1 MLVREVSW
9 KLEES
14 PSGWSV
20 DPLGAEVTQLQ
31 IDFAFSMT
39 IDQEIQV
46 RLATP
51 FTYFDGS
58 AVHNIDPEMTHAQ
71 APLLGLFNM
80 VVTSIRVANSSEEL
94 TISFA
99 DGRWIRSSR
108 HPAFEAYSMHIPRW
122 ETAFGGNFTC
132 EPGT

>member
-1 MLVREVSW
+1 MPVHEASW

-39 IDQEIQV
+39 IDQEIHV

-58 AVHNIDPEMTHAQ
+58 AVHNIDPELTHTQ

-80 VVTSIRVANSSEEL
+80 VVTSAFVAKSTDEL

-99 DGRWIRSSR
+99 DGRWIRARR
-108 HPAFEAYSMHIPRW
+108 HPTFEAYSMHIPRS
-122 ETAFGGNFTC
+122 ETPFGGNFTC